1 MSLLNSQVWHDSETR
16 SQQTNPSGAELILI
30 SLLVASA
37 HGYDD
42 SVFVRMVGY
51 MRSWMMFSLSIVLRV
66 ISGICASVIC
76 VSVATIIFTTGTKSY
91 SIAKLIVSFYHVDPP
106 QFCVWEIMCWSVRYQ
121 SKNAWSTAY
130 QYCFL
135 YEHKLSRYMRC
146 MLTLY
151 HSQLFNYDIQLY
163 LEWKF

>member
-16 SQQTNPSGAELILI
+16 SQQTNPAGAELILI
-30 SLLVASA
+30 SLLLASA

-51 MRSWMMFSLSIVLRV
+51 TRSWMMFSLNIVIRV

-91 SIAKLIVSFYHVDPP
+91 SIAKLIVSLYHVDPP

-121 SKNAWSTAY
+121 SQKCLKHCIPKV

-135 YEHKLSRYMRC
+135 YEHKLSRYMRF

-151 HSQLFNYDIQLY
+151 HSQLCNYDIQLY
-163 LEWKF
+163 LE